1 MGRLRALLRR
11 IVGGGIDRPLLPIVA
26 VTFTGS
32 IAGGMLWVFIGIW
45 ATKRLDA
52 SSAVLAFAFLAA
64 AGTGAVGGFV
74 GGRLS
79 DRYGR
84 RPLILVGWAIGPLVP
99 LGALAVGTHL
109 WWGFGVLVALGL
121 VGSLG

>member
-1 MGRLRALLRR
+1 MGRLRVLLRR

-99 LGALAVGTHL
+99 LGALAVG
-109 WWGFGVLVALGL
+109 
-121 VGSLG
+121 

>member
-1 MGRLRALLRR
+1 M
-11 IVGGGIDRPLLPIVA
+11 
-26 VTFTGS
+26 S
-32 IAGGMLWVFIGIW
+32 
-45 ATKRLDA
+45 
-52 SSAVLAFAFLAA
+52 
-64 AGTGAVGGFV
+64 
-74 GGRLS
+74 GRLS

-121 VGSLG
+121 VGSLGNAANQALVPDLLPPERHDAGYAAVRMKQNLGVTIDPALDGLLPPGKDRPD